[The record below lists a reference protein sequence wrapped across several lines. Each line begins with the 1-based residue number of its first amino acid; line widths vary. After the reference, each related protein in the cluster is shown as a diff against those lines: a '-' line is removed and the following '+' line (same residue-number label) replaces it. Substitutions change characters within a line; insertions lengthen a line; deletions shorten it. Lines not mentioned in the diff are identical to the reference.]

1 MISRASTPRALALA
15 VGAVVVTAAA
25 AVRPALAGDPNGAA
39 ADTAAAPAEHPPIEL
54 PTGVLDRYTG
64 YFALNQSAVITIT
77 RAGSQLSAQLTGQ
90 PAAEIYPETVAS
102 FFYKTVDARID
113 FIPDPPAQ
121 ITALVLHQQGLDHM
135 AARIDEAQA
144 QRIAAAVSERGQS
157 QIAARGSEAAVRRL
171 LAGIASG
178 APDYWRMS
186 PELASAT
193 RAQLPQ
199 LRSTLDPLGVVQ
211 SVLFQGVGDRGWD
224 LYLVHHE
231 HGLSQVRIQ
240 IGADGLITGALISAV
255 P

>member
-15 VGAVVVTAAA
+15 VGAVVATAAA
-25 AVRPALAGDPNGAA
+25 AVRPALAGESNGAA
-39 ADTAAAPAEHPPIEL
+39 ADTAAAPAEHPRIEL
-54 PTGVLDRYTG
+54 PAGVLEG
-64 YFALNQSAVITIT
+64 YFALSQSAVITIT

-102 FFYKTVDARID
+102 FYYKTVDARID

-144 QRIAAAVSERGQS
+144 QRIAAAVSERAQGQT
-157 QIAARGSEAAVRRL
+157 AAPGSEAAVRRL

-178 APDYWRMS
+178 APDYGQMS
-186 PELASAT
+186 PDLASAT

-199 LRSTLDPLGVVQ
+199 LRSTLDPLGAVQ
-211 SVLFQGVGDRGWD
+211 SVVFQGVGDRGWD

-240 IGADGLITGALISAV
+240 IRADGLITGALISAS